1 MALTKATY
9 SLIDGAPYNVLDYG
23 AVGDG
28 VANDTIAIQN
38 AIDAIFAAGGGT
50 LFFPAGT
57 YLVSTL
63 ALNWGTSGTSIIFKG
78 AGKNATTIA
87 KTGASADPVL
97 NFSATLADG
106 SYSEFCDF
114 KVTANSTCDAFSV
127 TNIARCVWRNVRV
140 DGGDAGIENKG
151 SLINSF
157 YDCDFLNCT
166 VGYRSRK
173 ANGIYCNLIEF
184 FGGSVRG
191 NDDWGFDIG
200 DASGVH
206 LYGSDIEANGTPGGI
221 GGGLITRST
230 CDDEI
235 GYSLISINGSWF
247 EGNDGTSIYAEACAG
262 LDLAISDTPII
273 GSENGAAVT
282 TEAIGSLTLD
292 RVVAASPGDTVNTS
306 AAKFACRQST
316 ISNLSDSSTAHILE
330 NVATNAGT
338 TQFSLRN
345 ANGSFVTNGDAV
357 RSKTGGVA
365 VPDSTATTLFSISG
379 PSGMYEVFATLEN
392 GGVNY
397 MSSALVGYDGATAVR
412 LSGTNAANLS
422 LTVSGSNVQATQTSG
437 VSQNIRYYAL
447 KIGR

>member
-23 AVGDG
+23 AVGNG
-28 VANDTIAIQN
+28 IANDTAAIQS
-38 AIDAIFAAGGGT
+38 AINAIFAAGGGT

-63 ALNWGTSGTSIIFKG
+63 ALNWGTAATSIIFRG

-87 KTGASADPVL
+87 KTGASTDPVL
-97 NFSATLADG
+97 NFSATLSDG

-114 KVTANSTCDAFSV
+114 KVTANSTCDAFSI
-127 TNIARCVWRNVRV
+127 TNIARCVWRNIRV

-157 YDCDFLNCT
+157 YDCDILNCT

-200 DASGVH
+200 DASGIH
-206 LYGSDIEANGTPGGI
+206 LYGTDIEANGTSGGT

-230 CDDEI
+230 CDDET
-235 GYSLISINGSWF
+235 GYSLISINGAWF
-247 EGNDGTSIYAEACAG
+247 EGNDGTSVYAEACAG
-262 LDLAISDTPII
+262 LDLSISDTPII
-273 GSENGAAVT
+273 NSESGAAVT

-292 RVVAASPGDTVNTS
+292 RVVAASSGDTVNTS
-306 AAKFACRQST
+306 AARFACRQST
-316 ISNLSDSSTAHILE
+316 INNLSDSSTAHILE
-330 NVATNAGT
+330 NVTTGTGT

-345 ANGSFVTNGDAV
+345 ASGSFVTNGDAV
-357 RSKTGGVA
+357 RSKTGGVS
-365 VPDSTATTLFSISG
+365 VPNATATTIFSVSG
-379 PSGMYEVFATLEN
+379 LSGMYEVFATLDA

-397 MSSALVGYDGATAVR
+397 MSSALIGYDGTTPLR
-412 LSGTNAANLS
+412 LTGTNSANLS
-422 LTVSGSNVQATQTSG
+422 ITVSGSNVQVTQTSG
-437 VSQNIRYYAL
+437 STQDIRYYAL